1 MNTEQKIESI
11 LLVSPQGVSIKE
23 LAKLLRIEKSD
34 VLETIQKLQTI
45 YTEQRGI
52 TLQISGEEIR
62 FVTNPACAEIIAQYT
77 KQEMG
82 GELTRPQLETL
93 TVIAYKSPITKS
105 EIEQIRGINCTMIL
119 RNLLMRGLII
129 EEEGTLESVYTV
141 SLETLSLLGIARVED
156 LPDYQKLHNEEIP
169 QRNEVIV

>member
-1 MNTEQKIESI
+1 
-11 LLVSPQGVSIKE
+11 
-23 LAKLLRIEKSD
+23 
-34 VLETIQKLQTI
+34 
-45 YTEQRGI
+45 
-52 TLQISGEEIR
+52 
-62 FVTNPACAEIIAQYT
+62 
-77 KQEMG
+77 MG

-141 SLETLSLLGIARVED
+141 SLETLSLLGITKVED
-156 LPDYQKLHNEEIP
+156 LPDYQKLHDEEIP
-169 QRNEVIV
+169 QRNEVTV